1 MTDAG
6 SSSVDDRGALVC
18 DTVRLVLGTL
28 VVTVGVAGSGK
39 TTFVERQFPAE
50 TIVSADRIR
59 HELAGDAA
67 IQDLDARVWRI
78 LFGRVHAR
86 LSRGLLTVVDST
98 AASAKTRRSLR
109 RIAALHRAPLIFLVF
124 ATPLAECFRRNAAR
138 RDDLRSARVPPSVI
152 QQQFARLA
160 HVLRDPGHLQGGR
173 VVVIRPADAA
183 RVRFELPLGLGN
195 TREAGVVIPTAS
207 RCKSQPPGLASSQ
220 DHPPPMGISR
230 RSGSL

>member
-1 MTDAG
+1 M
-6 SSSVDDRGALVC
+6 C

-67 IQDLDARVWRI
+67 IQDLDARVWRV

-109 RIAALHRAPLIFLVF
+109 RMAALHRAPLLFLVF

-138 RDDLRSARVPPSVI
+138 RDGLRSARVPPSVI
-152 QQQFARLA
+152 EQQFARLA
-160 HVLRDPGHLQGGR
+160 HVLRNPGHLQGGR
-173 VVVIRPADAA
+173 VVVVRPVDAE
-183 RVRFELPLGLGN
+183 RLRFEVPSGVGN
-195 TREAGVVIPTAS
+195 TRAAGLVIPCAS
-207 RCKSQPPGLASSQ
+207 RREGQLPKLVSSQ
-220 DHPPPMGISR
+220 DDPGLMGISR
-230 RSGSL
+230 GPDWL

>member
-1 MTDAG
+1 M
-6 SSSVDDRGALVC
+6 C
-18 DTVRLVLGTL
+18 ETVRLVPGTL

-67 IQDLDARVWRI
+67 VQDLDARVWRV

-98 AASAKTRRSLR
+98 AVSPKTRRSLR
-109 RIAALHRAPLIFLVF
+109 RLAALHAAPLLFLVF

-138 RDDLRSARVPPSVI
+138 CDGLRSARVPPSVI

-173 VVVIRPADAA
+173 VVVRPADAE
-183 RVRFELPLGLGN
+183 RSRFELPLGLGN
-195 TREAGVVIPTAS
+195 TRAARAVIPCAS
-207 RCKSQPPGLASSQ
+207 RCEGQLPGPAASQ
-220 DHPPPMGISR
+220 DNPGPMGISR
-230 RSGSL
+230 GPDWL